1 LLNEHNPP
9 PPAVRVAR
17 AYSFSAPAAPLLSP
31 PSLSPPEAADT
42 IAFPVERVFAGT
54 YLVRLQVDGAQSV
67 LATDPGGQFDSPR
80 ITIP

>member
-1 LLNEHNPP
+1 
-9 PPAVRVAR
+9 VG
-17 AYSFSAPAAPLLSP
+17 S
-31 PSLSPPEAADT
+31 

-67 LATDPGGQFDSPR
+67 LATDAAGQFDSPR